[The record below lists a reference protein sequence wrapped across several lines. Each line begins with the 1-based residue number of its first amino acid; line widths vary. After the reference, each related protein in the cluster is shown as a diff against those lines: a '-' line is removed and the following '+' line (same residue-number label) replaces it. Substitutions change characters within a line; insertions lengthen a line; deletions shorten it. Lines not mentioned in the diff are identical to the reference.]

1 MKKSLIFLVMVNLIF
16 GIIDVVSATD
26 QGIDVTIGQDI
37 HVVIDPVTVQ
47 FGTNILPGTN
57 NNPALNGPISFDA
70 TGSNVGVTIQVTA
83 VTSPPFD
90 TGLKLDN
97 VLPTTK
103 IFNLPCVLVSNICTY
118 APVTTVPTLDVPIGS
133 PAGTKSGTITY
144 TITGPP

>member
-1 MKKSLIFLVMVNLIF
+1 MNIN
-16 GIIDVVSATD
+16 
-26 QGIDVTIGQDI
+26 
-37 HVVIDPVTVQ
+37 VVITPGTLD
-47 FGTNILPGTN
+47 FGTVTPGDTDIG
-57 NNPALNGPISFDA
+57 ATNGPINVDA